1 MEDINIG
8 EKLVCEEKHPHEYK
22 INDTLKKL
30 PEQETVDSLAETF
43 KVFSDPSRVKILC
56 ALSINELC
64 VCDICDITGMS
75 QSAASHQLRLLRA
88 ARLVKTRRDGKSI
101 FYSLDDEHVT
111 NIMYAGLMH
120 VNETDE

>member
-1 MEDINIG
+1 MTDIND
-8 EKLVCEEKHPHEYK
+8 KLVCEEKHPHKAK

-30 PEQETVDSLAETF
+30 PGDGTVEALAEAF

-111 NIMYAGLMH
+111 TIIYAGLTH